1 MPKST
6 IFLGEFEFSAQ
17 LQISTLHQMAPISF
31 EIEGKI
37 VGIIVVRSYM
47 FIHIY
52 ILKEFPA

>member
-37 VGIIVVRSYM
+37 VGIIVHVYTHLSTY
-47 FIHIY
+47 
-52 ILKEFPA
+52 

>member
-37 VGIIVVRSYM
+37 VGIISRNTNSP
-47 FIHIY
+47 FRW
-52 ILKEFPA
+52 F